1 MRDGNRQK
9 IKAVHYGRR
18 MVNMSVTIYSSPK
31 CIYCTMAK
39 KYLESKNVQYTE
51 VDVSTDMEASA
62 EIVRRSGQR
71 SIPVIDID
79 GALIVGFDK
88 DKIDSML

>member
-1 MRDGNRQK
+1 
-9 IKAVHYGRR
+9 
-18 MVNMSVTIYSSPK
+18 MSVTIYSSPK
-31 CIYCTMAK
+31 CVYCTMAK
-39 KYLESKNVQYTE
+39 KYLESKNIPFTE
-51 VDVSTDMEASA
+51 IDVSTDMEASA

>member
-1 MRDGNRQK
+1 
-9 IKAVHYGRR
+9 
-18 MVNMSVTIYSSPK
+18 MSVTIYSSPK

-39 KYLESKNVQYTE
+39 KYLQSKNIPFTE
-51 VDVSTDMEASA
+51 IDVSADKEASA

-79 GALIVGFDK
+79 GTLVVGFDK
-88 DKIDSML
+88 DKIDSMIK